1 MNIIGKV
8 NDKLSQIKLP
18 TLRTE
23 NEVKVADNTFLWIG
37 GILVIGL
44 LFFNKK

>member
-8 NDKLSQIKLP
+8 NDKLSEIKLP

-23 NEVKVADNTFLWIG
+23 NEVKVSDNTFLWIG
-37 GILVIGL
+37 GIVVLGI
-44 LFFNKK
+44 LFFKK